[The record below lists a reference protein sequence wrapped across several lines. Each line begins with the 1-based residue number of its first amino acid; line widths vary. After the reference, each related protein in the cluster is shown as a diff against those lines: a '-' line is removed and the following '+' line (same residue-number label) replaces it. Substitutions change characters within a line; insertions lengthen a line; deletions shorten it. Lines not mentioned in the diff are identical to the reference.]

1 MIYLI
6 SHNDQFLKIGYTN
19 NIKNR
24 LSQLQCSS
32 PIKLK
37 LLHLIDGDTSLES
50 DIHNMFRHIG
60 ASGEWFKYDESII
73 DYFSNKKCL
82 LWENGFKLNNKHSI
96 IGLVKEERLNNG
108 LTLADVGEMLG
119 ISAQSVKEIEVREI
133 QGSITL
139 NSLRKVA
146 NVFNK
151 KLEYRFVDK

>member
-6 SHNDQFLKIGYTN
+6 SHNDQFLKVGYTN

-50 DIHNMFRHIG
+50 DIHNMFKHIG
-60 ASGEWFKYDESII
+60 TSGEWFKYDESIL

-82 LWENGFKLNNKHSI
+82 LWENGFMLNNKHSI

-108 LTLADVGEMLG
+108 LTLADVGGMLG
-119 ISAQSVKEIEVREI
+119 VSPQSAKEMEVREI

-146 NVFNK
+146 NIYNK

>member
-6 SHNDQFLKIGYTN
+6 SHNDQFLKVGYTN
-19 NIKNR
+19 NIKKR

-50 DIHNMFRHIG
+50 DIHNLFKHIST
-60 ASGEWFKYDESII
+60 SGEWFEYNQSIL
-73 DYFSNKKCL
+73 DYFSDKKCL
-82 LWENGFKLNNKHSI
+82 LWDNGIIVNNERSI

-108 LTLADVGEMLG
+108 LTLANVGGMLG
-119 ISAQSVKEIEVREI
+119 ISPQSAKEMEVREM

-146 NVFNK
+146 NVYNK